1 MRNRMIWLKKLVD
14 CNYWIS
20 DSGKVSD
27 VEVSG
32 WLRCTDRLA
41 KAIKKDPAAKRE
53 KVMLVDQ
60 TVVWDVESEFP
71 VKQHG
76 DV

>member
-1 MRNRMIWLKKLVD
+1 MRNRMMWLNKVVD
-14 CNYWIS
+14 CNYWAS
-20 DSGKVSD
+20 DTGKVSD
-27 VEVSG
+27 VEVDG

-53 KVMLVDQ
+53 KVMLVDR